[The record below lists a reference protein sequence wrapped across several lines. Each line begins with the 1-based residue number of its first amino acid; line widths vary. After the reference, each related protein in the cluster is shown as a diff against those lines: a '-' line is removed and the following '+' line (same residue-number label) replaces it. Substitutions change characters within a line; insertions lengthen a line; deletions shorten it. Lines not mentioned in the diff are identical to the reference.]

1 MNAEDCLLHRPY
13 IDVPGPEG
21 IYYPWVCECP
31 DPPACND
38 PECDGRRDCRGPGWI
53 DPKDEWGYGPDGEI
67 VDLR

>member
-21 IYYPWVCECP
+21 IYYPWICSCP
-31 DPPACND
+31 YPEHDCDWVPDGSGWGA
-38 PECDGRRDCRGPGWI
+38 ECDIC
-53 DPKDEWGYGPDGEI
+53 GEI